1 MMMSDRL
8 YSLFG
13 KKSPKAGAGRKS
25 RRISPLGVAVV
36 GALVLAACT
45 SVVADET
52 ASGAIR
58 EADSGGSA
66 LPFDFELT
74 AYQGADA
81 LGGERL
87 NLSGVLA
94 QGKPVVLNFWAGL
107 CPPCRLEIPDL
118 QAVNDEFG
126 DRIVLFGLDVGP
138 FTALGSREEGQALL
152 EELGVTYPAGTTFEA
167 QVVREYQIT
176 GMPSTFFI
184 APDGE
189 VVRKWT
195 GLLTE
200 PKMAELVEEL
210 LTASGS

>member
-1 MMMSDRL
+1 MFDRL

-13 KKSPKAGAGRKS
+13 IRPGDAGAQKKS
-25 RRISPLGVAVV
+25 RRISPLGVAVIGV
-36 GALVLAACT
+36 LVLAACT
-45 SVVADET
+45 SAVADQT
-52 ASGAIR
+52 TSGSTG

-66 LPFDFELT
+66 LPFDFEIT

-81 LGGERL
+81 LGGEQL
-87 NLSGVLA
+87 DLSDVLA

-107 CPPCRLEIPDL
+107 CPPCRLEMPDL

-152 EELGVTYPAGTTFEA
+152 EELGVTYPTGTTSEA

-184 APDGE
+184 APNGE

-200 PKMAELVEEL
+200 AKMAELVEEL
-210 LTASGS
+210 LEVSGS